1 MEFKDYY
8 KILGVEPDA
17 DTKTI
22 KTAYRKLARQFHP
35 DMNPDAGAEAKL
47 KEVAEAYQVLK
58 NKQTRDEFDELR
70 KHGSQ
75 SRQGF
80 EPPTGWESS
89 HGYANQG
96 GAQFE
101 GDFSDFFNSIFG
113 GRGQAGQSSGFEQHQ
128 RHARGQDIEIELP
141 VFLEET
147 LEENQKTVEFEMP
160 ADPFSQSPPSKKS
173 LKVKIP
179 QGVLDGARIRLKG
192 QGKLGHNGG
201 AAGDLYLHIRVVPH
215 PLFEVSGTNITI
227 TVPLAPWEAA
237 LGSKITVPTLDG
249 KISLTIPADTQS
261 GDKFRVK
268 GKGLKTK
275 TGRGDLYALVNVVMP
290 DKSSEKSKDLGKELS
305 ASEAFN
311 PRAEGR
317 AQP

>member
-35 DMNPDAGAEAKL
+35 DVNPEAGAEEKF

-70 KHGSQ
+70 KYGAQ

-80 EPPTGWESS
+80 EPPPGWESS
-89 HGYANQG
+89 HGNANQG

-113 GRGQAGQSSGFEQHQ
+113 GRGQTGQSSGFQQ
-128 RHARGQDIEIELP
+128 RNARGQDIEIELP

-160 ADPFSQSPPSKKS
+160 ADAFSQTPPSKKS

-192 QGKLGHNGG
+192 QGKQGHNGG
-201 AAGDLYLHIRVVPH
+201 TAGDLYLHIRVVPH
-215 PLFEVSGTNITI
+215 PLFEVSGTNITV
-227 TVPLAPWEAA
+227 TVPMAPWEAA
-237 LGSKITVPTLDG
+237 LGCKITVPTLDG

-261 GDKFRVK
+261 GDKLRVK

-290 DKSSEKSKDLGKELS
+290 DKSSEKAKGLWKEL
-305 ASEAFN
+305 AANEAFN
-311 PRAEGR
+311 PRAEWS
-317 AQP
+317 AQS